1 MTRSPYSLGF
11 TTLASE
17 TSVKALP
24 IQGTVPPWLGGTLV
38 RTGPARFEVGD
49 RKYNHWF
56 DGLAMLHGFAFAG
69 GRVSYA
75 NRYLRSRAFDE
86 AMATG
91 TISRGEFATDPCR
104 TLFQRVKS
112 WFSPKIT
119 DNCCVSVAEWAGAVV
134 ALTETRLPVRF
145 DPHTLATLGAWEH
158 GRQVPGP
165 VSTAHPH
172 FDLARRLHYSYVL
185 DFGRKSTYRLFCID
199 QATGSE
205 SVLATLSVARPAY
218 MHSFGMSERY
228 LILAEFPLVVDP
240 LRLRFSGKPFICNYR
255 WEPDRGVR
263 LHVVEKATGRIERT
277 SRSEAF
283 FAFHHVNAF
292 EDGNELVVDLV
303 AHPDA
308 SAIDQLYLD
317 RLRSAQPVRATGRL
331 TRLRIGPGES
341 ALREPLSDVPIELPR
356 LDYQRRAGRRH
367 RYVYGVGNEVTG
379 DFLDSLVKVDL
390 ERGTALRWHEEGC
403 YPGEPVFVEAPGTPD
418 EDSGVILSVVLDTRT
433 AASFLLILDA
443 PTFQERARAE
453 APHYIPFGFH
463 GRYITDA
470 VTSA

>member
-1 MTRSPYSLGF
+1 LGERSS
-11 TTLASE
+11 A
-17 TSVKALP
+17 
-24 IQGTVPPWLGGTLV
+24 
-38 RTGPARFEVGD
+38 
-49 RKYNHWF
+49 
-56 DGLAMLHGFAFAG
+56 
-69 GRVSYA
+69 
-75 NRYLRSRAFDE
+75 
-86 AMATG
+86 
-91 TISRGEFATDPCR
+91 
-104 TLFQRVKS
+104 
-112 WFSPKIT
+112 
-119 DNCCVSVAEWAGAVV
+119 
-134 ALTETRLPVRF
+134 
-145 DPHTLATLGAWEH
+145 
-158 GRQVPGP
+158 PGP
-165 VSTAHPH
+165 RAS
-172 FDLARRLHYSYVL
+172 
-185 DFGRKSTYRLFCID
+185 
-199 QATGSE
+199 
-205 SVLATLSVARPAY
+205 
-218 MHSFGMSERY
+218 
-228 LILAEFPLVVDP
+228 
-240 LRLRFSGKPFICNYR
+240 R
-255 WEPDRGVR
+255 W
-263 LHVVEKATGRIERT
+263 
-277 SRSEAF
+277 
-283 FAFHHVNAF
+283 AFHHVNAF

-403 YPGEPVFVEAPGTPD
+403 YPGEPVFVEAPGTQD
-418 EDSGVILSVVLDTRT
+418 EDSGVILSVVLDARR

-470 VTSA
+470 GTSEASA